1 MEGLRVG
8 HDPVDRQSGDMLE
21 GYEWG
26 RFSSVGRGDYIRG
39 RQTVAVE
46 GSVLCEWSI
55 FVRVEGVWLVRAPEV
70 DLC

>member
-1 MEGLRVG
+1 MIRRTDSQVLCRKAPSGAVST
-8 HDPVDRQSGDMLE
+8 QSRDE
-21 GYEWG
+21 I
-26 RFSSVGRGDYIRG
+26 IRG
-39 RQTVAVE
+39 RQIVAVG